1 MTLFHGKL
9 LGQAVLMLLQLLCVL
24 ALWNNDAPP
33 FIYVAF

>member
-1 MTLFHGKL
+1 MRRLHGKL

-33 FIYVAF
+33 FIYIAF